1 MQDVIS
7 STAEQ
12 KKKPHVACCYISPVC
27 PLKPWGPTLSF
38 VAVVGYHLQEKEI
51 GIWLSQFPYLEMKKA
66 LGFKNTKR
74 KRTRVSKKMMMIPGR
89 VLPPDDGHPLP

>member
-12 KKKPHVACCYISPVC
+12 EKIPRSMLLHFSYVPVEA
-27 PLKPWGPTLSF
+27 LGATLSF

-51 GIWLSQFPYLEMKKA
+51 AIWLSQFPYLEMKKA

-74 KRTRVSKKMMMIPGR
+74 KRTRVSKTMMMIPGR
-89 VLPPDDGHPLP
+89 VLPPDDGHPSP